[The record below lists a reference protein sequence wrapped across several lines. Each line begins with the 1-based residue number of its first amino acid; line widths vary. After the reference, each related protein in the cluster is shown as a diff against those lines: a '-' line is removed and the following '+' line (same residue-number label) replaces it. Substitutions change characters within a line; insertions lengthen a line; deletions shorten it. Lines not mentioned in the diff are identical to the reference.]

1 MERHEFHWPPEKS
14 SKKPFKMIE
23 LRKKKDF
30 TAEVFTSSMNDIMFF
45 LMLFFIIIS
54 TLLNP
59 SMIKVSL
66 PNSQSS
72 QSIQKKEINLT
83 MTKEKVYFVN
93 NNQVPFDELETQL
106 KKELNRY
113 PDAFIMLRFDNT
125 LPIQDLVNVLS
136 LGNKVNAKMIIAT
149 AKSR

>member
-1 MERHEFHWPPEKS
+1 
-14 SKKPFKMIE
+14 MIE

-83 MTKEKVYFVN
+83 MTREKVYFVN
-93 NNQVPFDELETQL
+93 NTQVPFDALETQL
-106 KKELNRY
+106 NKELKNY

-136 LGNKVNAKMIIAT
+136 LGNKLNAKMIIAT
-149 AKSR
+149 AKSH

>member
-1 MERHEFHWPPEKS
+1 
-14 SKKPFKMIE
+14 MID

-45 LMLFFIIIS
+45 LMLFFIITS

-66 PNSQSS
+66 PNSKSNQTL
-72 QSIQKKEINLT
+72 QKKEINLT
-83 MTKEKVYFVN
+83 MTKEKLYYVN
-93 NNQVPFDELETQL
+93 NTQVPFDGLESQL
-106 KKELNRY
+106 KSELAHS
-113 PDAFIMLRFDNT
+113 PDAFIMLRFDNS

-136 LGNKVNAKMIIAT
+136 LGNRLNSKMIIAT
-149 AKSR
+149 AKTK

>member
-1 MERHEFHWPPEKS
+1 
-14 SKKPFKMIE
+14 MID

-45 LMLFFIIIS
+45 LMLFFIITS

-66 PNSQSS
+66 PSSRSS
-72 QSIQKKEINLT
+72 QTLQKKEINLT
-83 MTKEKVYFVN
+83 MTKEKIYFVN
-93 NNQVPFDELETQL
+93 NTKVSFEALESQL
-106 KKELNRY
+106 KKEITNS

-136 LGNKVNAKMIIAT
+136 LGNKLNSKMIIAT
-149 AKSR
+149 AKAR

>member
-1 MERHEFHWPPEKS
+1 
-14 SKKPFKMIE
+14 MID
-23 LRKKKDF
+23 LRKKKDY

-66 PNSQSS
+66 PNSRNS
-72 QSIQKKEINLT
+72 QTLQKKEINLT
-83 MTKEKVYFVN
+83 MTLDKNYFVN
-93 NNQVPFDELETQL
+93 NTKVPFEQLESEL
-106 KKELNRY
+106 KKELARS
-113 PDAFIMLRFDNT
+113 PDAFIMLRFDSS

-136 LGNKVNAKMIIAT
+136 VGNKLTSKMIIAT
-149 AKSR
+149 AKPH

>member
-1 MERHEFHWPPEKS
+1 
-14 SKKPFKMIE
+14 MIE
-23 LRKKKDF
+23 PRKKKDI

-66 PNSQSS
+66 PNSKSS

-83 MTKEKVYFVN
+83 MTKEKNYFVN
-93 NNQVPFDELETQL
+93 NTPVPFNALESQL
-106 KKELNRY
+106 KKELTKS
-113 PDAFIMLRFDNT
+113 PDAIIMLRCDNT
-125 LPIQDLVNVLS
+125 LTIQDLVDVLS
-136 LGNKVNAKMIIAT
+136 LGNKLNSKMIIAT
-149 AKSR
+149 TKSK

>member
-1 MERHEFHWPPEKS
+1 
-14 SKKPFKMIE
+14 MIT
-23 LRKKKDF
+23 LRKKKEP

-66 PNSQSS
+66 PNTQYS

-83 MTKEKVYFVN
+83 VTKEKNYFVN
-93 NNQVPFDELETQL
+93 NSQVPFDALENQL
-106 KKELNRY
+106 KKELSRF
-113 PDAFIMLRFDNT
+113 PDAFIMLRFDKT
-125 LPIQDLVNVLS
+125 LTIQDLVTVLAI
-136 LGNKVNAKMIIAT
+136 GNKLNSKMIIAT
-149 AKSR
+149 TKTD

>member
-1 MERHEFHWPPEKS
+1 
-14 SKKPFKMIE
+14 MIE

-66 PNSQSS
+66 PNSQNS

-83 MTKEKVYFVN
+83 MTKEKIYFVN
-93 NNQVPFDELETQL
+93 STRVPYDALETEL
-106 KKELNRY
+106 KNELKHS

-136 LGNKVNAKMIIAT
+136 LGNKLNGKMIIAT
-149 AKSR
+149 SKTK

>member
-1 MERHEFHWPPEKS
+1 
-14 SKKPFKMIE
+14 MID

-66 PNSQSS
+66 PNSRSS

-83 MTKEKVYFVN
+83 MTRDKNYFVN
-93 NNQVPFDELETQL
+93 NTQVPFGELETQL
-106 KKELNRY
+106 KKELTHY
-113 PDAFIMLRFDNT
+113 PDAFIMLRFDSA

-136 LGNKVNAKMIIAT
+136 LGNNLNAKMIIAT
-149 AKSR
+149 AKPR

>member
-1 MERHEFHWPPEKS
+1 
-14 SKKPFKMIE
+14 
-23 LRKKKDF
+23 
-30 TAEVFTSSMNDIMFF
+30 
-45 LMLFFIIIS
+45 
-54 TLLNP
+54 
-59 SMIKVSL
+59 
-66 PNSQSS
+66 
-72 QSIQKKEINLT
+72 

-93 NNQVPFDELETQL
+93 NNQVPFDGLETQL

-136 LGNKVNAKMIIAT
+136 LGNTLNAKMIIAT

>member
-1 MERHEFHWPPEKS
+1 
-14 SKKPFKMIE
+14 MIE
-23 LRKKKDF
+23 LRKKKDY

-66 PNSQSS
+66 PNARSS

-83 MTKEKVYFVN
+83 MTREKIYFVN
-93 NNQVPFDELETQL
+93 NTQVPFDALETEL
-106 KKELNRY
+106 KKELKRS

-136 LGNKVNAKMIIAT
+136 LGNRLNSKMIIAT
-149 AKSR
+149 AKAK

>member
-1 MERHEFHWPPEKS
+1 
-14 SKKPFKMIE
+14 MID
-23 LRKKKDF
+23 LHKKKDF

-66 PNSQSS
+66 PNSRYS
-72 QSIQKKEINLT
+72 QTIQKKEINLT
-83 MTKEKVYFVN
+83 MTKEKMYFVN
-93 NNQVPFDELETQL
+93 NTRVTFDGLETQL
-106 KKELNRY
+106 RKELKLY
-113 PDAFIMLRFDNT
+113 PDAFIMLRFDYELN
-125 LPIQDLVNVLS
+125 IQDLVDVLS
-136 LGNKVNAKMIIAT
+136 IGNKLNAKMIIAT

>member
-1 MERHEFHWPPEKS
+1 
-14 SKKPFKMIE
+14 MIE

-66 PNSQSS
+66 PNSQYS

-83 MTKEKVYFVN
+83 MTKEKIYFVN
-93 NNQVPFDELETQL
+93 NTQVPFDALETQL
-106 KKELNRY
+106 KKELKHY

-136 LGNKVNAKMIIAT
+136 LGNKLNAKMIIAT

>member
-1 MERHEFHWPPEKS
+1 
-14 SKKPFKMIE
+14 MIE

-59 SMIKVSL
+59 SMIKVTL
-66 PNSQSS
+66 PNSQNS

-83 MTKEKVYFVN
+83 MTKEKNYFVN
-93 NNQVPFDELETQL
+93 NTQVPFKELENQL
-106 KKELNRY
+106 KKELKLY
-113 PDAFIMLRFDNT
+113 PDAFIMLRFDST

-136 LGNKVNAKMIIAT
+136 LGNKLNAKMIIAT

>member
-1 MERHEFHWPPEKS
+1 
-14 SKKPFKMIE
+14 MID

-66 PNSQSS
+66 PNSRSS

-83 MTKEKVYFVN
+83 MTRDKTYFVN
-93 NNQVPFDELETQL
+93 NTQVPFDELETQL
-106 KKELNRY
+106 KKELTNT
-113 PDAFIMLRFDNT
+113 PEAFIMLRFDNT
-125 LPIQDLVNVLS
+125 LPIQNLVDVLS
-136 LGNKVNAKMIIAT
+136 LGNKLSSKMIIAT
-149 AKSR
+149 QKIK

>member
-1 MERHEFHWPPEKS
+1 
-14 SKKPFKMIE
+14 MIS

-59 SMIKVSL
+59 SMIRVSL
-66 PNSQSS
+66 PSSRSS
-72 QSIQKKEINLT
+72 QTIQKKEINLT
-83 MTKEKVYFVN
+83 MTKEKLYYVN
-93 NNQVPFDELETQL
+93 NTQVPFDALEAEL
-106 KKELNRY
+106 KKELARS
-113 PDAFIMLRFDNT
+113 PDAFIMLRFDNM

-136 LGNKVNAKMIIAT
+136 VGNRLNSKMIIAT
-149 AKSR
+149 AKTK

>member
-1 MERHEFHWPPEKS
+1 
-14 SKKPFKMIE
+14 MID
-23 LRKKKDF
+23 LHKKKDF

-45 LMLFFIIIS
+45 LMLFFIITS

-66 PNSQSS
+66 PNSRSS
-72 QSIQKKEINLT
+72 QTLQKKEINLT
-83 MTKEKVYFVN
+83 MTKE
-93 NNQVPFDELETQL
+93 LTHS
-106 KKELNRY
+106 

-136 LGNKVNAKMIIAT
+136 IGNRLNSKMIIAT
-149 AKSR
+149 AKMK

>member
-1 MERHEFHWPPEKS
+1 
-14 SKKPFKMIE
+14 MIS

-30 TAEVFTSSMNDIMFF
+30 TAEVFTSAMNDIMFF

-66 PNSQSS
+66 PSSRSS
-72 QSIQKKEINLT
+72 QTIQKKEINLT
-83 MTKEKVYFVN
+83 MTKEKLFYVN
-93 NNQVPFDELETQL
+93 NTQVPFDNLEAQL
-106 KKELNRY
+106 KIELARS
-113 PDAFIMLRFDNT
+113 PEAFIMLRFDNM

-136 LGNKVNAKMIIAT
+136 IGNRLNGKMIIAT
-149 AKSR
+149 AKAK

>member
-1 MERHEFHWPPEKS
+1 
-14 SKKPFKMIE
+14 MIE

-66 PNSQSS
+66 PNSNNS

-136 LGNKVNAKMIIAT
+136 LGNKLNSKMIIAT
-149 AKSR
+149 SKTK

>member
-1 MERHEFHWPPEKS
+1 
-14 SKKPFKMIE
+14 MIS

-59 SMIKVSL
+59 SMIRVSL
-66 PNSQSS
+66 PNSRNS
-72 QSIQKKEINLT
+72 QTLQKKEINLT
-83 MTKEKVYFVN
+83 MTKEKVYYVN
-93 NNQVPFDELETQL
+93 NMQVPFDALETQL
-106 KKELNRY
+106 KKELTHS
-113 PDAFIMLRFDNT
+113 PDAFIMLRFDNS

-136 LGNKVNAKMIIAT
+136 LGNRLNSKMIIAT
-149 AKSR
+149 AKTR

>member
-1 MERHEFHWPPEKS
+1 
-14 SKKPFKMIE
+14 MIE
-23 LRKKKDF
+23 LRKKKDY

-66 PNSQSS
+66 PNAQNS

-83 MTKEKVYFVN
+83 MTKEKIYFVN
-93 NNQVPFDELETQL
+93 NTEVTFDALETQL

-136 LGNKVNAKMIIAT
+136 LGNKLNSKMIIAT
-149 AKSR
+149 AKPR